1 MPELP
6 EVETVRRG
14 LQPVMEGSTI
24 LRAEARRKDL
34 RFPFQKDFVARL
46 EGQIVTG
53 LGRRAKY
60 LLADLASGD
69 VLLMHLGMSGS
80 FRVVEAED
88 QKTPGKFHH
97 PRNEDR
103 AHDHVVFHM
112 SSGAAVVFNDPRR
125 FGYMKIIA
133 RHALEGEPLL
143 SGLGPEPLGNEFDA
157 AMLARS
163 CANKKTSLKA
173 ALLDQRVVAGLGNIY
188 VCEAL
193 FRSQLSPRRLAA
205 TLATKAAPRRSVAA
219 GQRISVAGGEPT
231 DHAKRLVNA
240 IHAVLN
246 QAIKAGGSS
255 LRDHRQTS
263 GELGYFQHSFQVYD
277 REGEKCQ
284 TARCGGI
291 VRRFV
296 QNGRSTFWCPKCQK

>member
-1 MPELP
+1 MYVARGRVAKWVCQRPELQKVRCRSIHCWP
-6 EVETVRRG
+6 NSCFAGKRRPPIRHQATGVFASCRLKGRQPRVGNMLVEDYLRPAAAKAG
-14 LQPVMEGSTI
+14 I
-24 LRAEARRKDL
+24 LSSHRD
-34 RFPFQKDFVARL
+34 DCGRL
-46 EGQIVTG
+46 
-53 LGRRAKY
+53 
-60 LLADLASGD
+60 
-69 VLLMHLGMSGS
+69 
-80 FRVVEAED
+80 VED
-88 QKTPGKFHH
+88 
-97 PRNEDR
+97 
-103 AHDHVVFHM
+103 
-112 SSGAAVVFNDPRR
+112 DPRR

-133 RHALEGEPLL
+133 RKALDDEPLL
-143 SGLGPEPLGNEFDA
+143 KGLGPEPLGNEFDA
-157 AMLARS
+157 KMLARS

-205 TLATKAAPRRSVAA
+205 TLADKK
-219 GQRISVAGGEPT
+219 GQPT
-231 DHAKRLVNA
+231 DHARRLVDA

-246 QAIKAGGSS
+246 QAIRAGGSS

-284 TARCGGI
+284 TAGCSGV
-291 VRRFV
+291 VRRFT

>member
-14 LQPVMEGSTI
+14 LQPAMEGSKI
-24 LRAEARRKDL
+24 VKAEARRKDL
-34 RFPFQKDFVARL
+34 RFPFQEDFIARL
-46 EGQIVTG
+46 EGQVVTG

-60 LLADLASGD
+60 LMADLASGD

-80 FRVVEAED
+80 FRVLQGEAGSM
-88 QKTPGKFHH
+88 PGQFHH
-97 PRNEDR
+97 PRSEDR

-143 SGLGPEPLGNEFDA
+143 KGLGPEPLGNEFDA
-157 AMLARS
+157 AMLAKA

-188 VCEAL
+188 VCEVL
-193 FRSQLSPRRLAA
+193 FRAHLSPRRLAA
-205 TLATKAAPRRSVAA
+205 TLAAKKTA
-219 GQRISVAGGEPT
+219 EPT
-231 DHAKRLVNA
+231 DHAKRVVSA
-240 IHAVLN
+240 IHTVLN

-255 LRDHRQTS
+255 ISDHRLTS
-263 GELGYFQHSFQVYD
+263 GELGYFQHSFKVYD
-277 REGEKCQ
+277 REGETCQ
-284 TARCGGI
+284 TAGCGGI
-291 VRRFV
+291 VRCFV

>member
-14 LQPVMEGSTI
+14 LQPVMEGAKI
-24 LRAEARRKDL
+24 IKAEARRKDL

-46 EGQIVTG
+46 TGQTVTG

-80 FRVVEAED
+80 FRAQTASEA
-88 QKTPGKFHH
+88 QTPGQFHH
-97 PRNEDR
+97 PRGKNG

-112 SSGAAVVFNDPRR
+112 SSGSDIVFNDPRR

-133 RHALEGEPLL
+133 RHALEAEPLL
-143 SGLGPEPLGNEFDA
+143 KGLGPEPLGNEFDA
-157 AMLARS
+157 NMLARS
-163 CANKKTSLKA
+163 LVGKATSLKA

-193 FRSQLSPRRLAA
+193 YRAHLSPRRHAS
-205 TLATKAAPRRSVAA
+205 TLASRK
-219 GQRISVAGGEPT
+219 GEPN
-231 DHAKRLVNA
+231 DHARRLVDA

-246 QAIKAGGSS
+246 EAIKAGGSS

-277 REGEKCQ
+277 REGEPCG
-284 TARCGGI
+284 TPGCGGI
-291 VRRFV
+291 IRRFT

>member
-14 LQPVMEGSTI
+14 LQPAMEGSKI
-24 LRAEARRKDL
+24 LKAEARRKDL
-34 RFPFQKDFVARL
+34 RFPFQKDFIARL
-46 EGQIVTG
+46 EGQVVTG

-60 LLADLASGD
+60 LMADLASGD

-80 FRVVEAED
+80 FRVLQGEAGN
-88 QKTPGKFHH
+88 TPGQFHH
-97 PRNEDR
+97 PRSEDR

-133 RHALEGEPLL
+133 RHALEDEPLL

-157 AMLARS
+157 AMLAKA

-188 VCEAL
+188 VCEVL
-193 FRSQLSPRRLAA
+193 FRAHLSPRRLAA
-205 TLATKAAPRRSVAA
+205 TLAAKKTA
-219 GQRISVAGGEPT
+219 EPT
-231 DHAKRLVNA
+231 DHAKRVVSA
-240 IHAVLN
+240 IHTVLN

-255 LRDHRQTS
+255 ISDHRLTS
-263 GELGYFQHSFQVYD
+263 GELGYFQHSFKVYD
-277 REGEKCQ
+277 REGQPCQ
-284 TARCGGI
+284 TAGCGGI

>member
-14 LQPVMEGSTI
+14 LQPAMEGSKI
-24 LRAEARRKDL
+24 IKAEARRKDL

-46 EGQIVTG
+46 EGQVVTG

-60 LLADLASGD
+60 LMADLASGD

-80 FRVVEAED
+80 FRVLEGEAD
-88 QKTPGKFHH
+88 RAPGQFHH
-97 PRNEDR
+97 PRSEDR

-133 RHALEGEPLL
+133 RHALEDEPLL

-157 AMLARS
+157 AMLATA

-193 FRSQLSPRRLAA
+193 FRAHLSPRRLAA
-205 TLATKAAPRRSVAA
+205 TLAAKKTA
-219 GQRISVAGGEPT
+219 EPT

-240 IHAVLN
+240 IHTVLN

-255 LRDHRQTS
+255 ISDHRLTS
-263 GELGYFQHSFQVYD
+263 GELGYFQHSFRVYD
-277 REGEKCQ
+277 REGETCH
-284 TARCGGI
+284 TAGCGGI

>member
-14 LQPVMEGSTI
+14 LQPAMEGAKI
-24 LRAEARRKDL
+24 VKAEARRKDL

-46 EGQIVTG
+46 EGQTVIG

-60 LLADLASGD
+60 LMADLASGD

-80 FRVVEAED
+80 FRVLRD
-88 QKTPGKFHH
+88 DDTKKPGQFHH

-112 SSGAAVVFNDPRR
+112 SSGSAVVFNDPRR

-133 RHALEGEPLL
+133 RNALEDEPLL
-143 SGLGPEPLGNEFDA
+143 RGLGPEPLGNEFDA
-157 AMLARS
+157 AMLARA
-163 CANKKTSLKA
+163 CANRKTSLKA

-193 FRSQLSPRRLAA
+193 FRAHLSPRRLAA
-205 TLATKAAPRRSVAA
+205 TLSTKAGSRK
-219 GQRISVAGGEPT
+219 GVAGDEPT
-231 DHAKRLVNA
+231 DHAKRLVTA

-255 LRDHRQTS
+255 LRDHRQTT

-284 TARCGGI
+284 TAGCGGI
-291 VRRFV
+291 VKRFT

>member
-14 LQPVMEGSTI
+14 LQPVMEGSKI
-24 LRAEARRKDL
+24 LKVEARRKDL
-34 RFPFQKDFVARL
+34 RFPFQKDFAARL
-46 EGQIVTG
+46 TGQTVTG

-60 LLADLASGD
+60 LMADLASGN

-80 FRVVEAED
+80 FRVLKDEEQEA
-88 QKTPGKFHH
+88 PGKFYH
-97 PRNEDR
+97 PRAEGR

-112 SSGAAVVFNDPRR
+112 SSGATVVFNDPRR

-133 RHALEGEPLL
+133 RGAIEDEPLL
-143 SGLGPEPLGNEFDA
+143 MGLGPEPLGNEFDA
-157 AMLARS
+157 KMLARA
-163 CANKKTSLKA
+163 CVNKKTSLKA

-193 FRSQLSPRRLAA
+193 YRSHLSPRRLAA
-205 TLATKAAPRRSVAA
+205 TLATKAGSRKGVAA
-219 GQRISVAGGEPT
+219 GEPT
-231 DHAKRLVNA
+231 DHARRLVDA

-277 REGEKCQ
+277 RDGEKCQ
-284 TARCGGI
+284 TPGCGGL
-291 VRRFV
+291 VRRFT

>member
-14 LQPVMEGSTI
+14 LQPAMEGAKI
-24 LRAEARRKDL
+24 LKAEARRKDL
-34 RFPFQKDFVARL
+34 RFPFQKDFIARL
-46 EGQIVTG
+46 EGQTVTG

-60 LLADLASGD
+60 LMADLGSGD

-80 FRVVEAED
+80 FRVLQGEAGD
-88 QKTPGKFHH
+88 TPGKFHH
-97 PRNEDR
+97 PRGDDR

-133 RHALEGEPLL
+133 RNALEDEPLL
-143 SGLGPEPLGNEFDA
+143 KGLGPEPLGNEFDA
-157 AMLARS
+157 AMLAQA

-188 VCEAL
+188 VCEVL
-193 FRSQLSPRRLAA
+193 FRAHLSPRRLAA
-205 TLATKAAPRRSVAA
+205 TLAAKKTA
-219 GQRISVAGGEPT
+219 EPT
-231 DHAKRLVNA
+231 DHAKRVVTS

-255 LRDHRQTS
+255 ISDHRLTS
-263 GELGYFQHSFQVYD
+263 GELGYFQHSFKVYD
-277 REGEKCQ
+277 REGETCQ
-284 TARCGGI
+284 TAGCGGI

>member
-14 LQPVMEGSTI
+14 LQPAMEGSKI
-24 LRAEARRKDL
+24 LKAEARRKDL
-34 RFPFQKDFVARL
+34 RFPFQKDFIARL
-46 EGQIVTG
+46 EGQVVTG

-60 LLADLASGD
+60 LMADLASGD

-80 FRVVEAED
+80 FRVLQGEAGT
-88 QKTPGKFHH
+88 TPGQFHH
-97 PRNEDR
+97 PRSEDR

-112 SSGAAVVFNDPRR
+112 SSGSAVVFNDPRR

-133 RHALEGEPLL
+133 RNALEDEPLL

-157 AMLARS
+157 AMLAKA

-193 FRSQLSPRRLAA
+193 FRAHLSPRRLAS
-205 TLATKAAPRRSVAA
+205 TLANR
-219 GQRISVAGGEPT
+219 GGGPT
-231 DHAKRLVNA
+231 DRAVRLVDA
-240 IHAVLN
+240 FHEVLRA
-246 QAIKAGGSS
+246 AIKAGGSS

-277 REGEKCQ
+277 REGEQCQ
-284 TARCGGI
+284 TDGCGGI
-291 VRRFV
+291 VKRFV
-296 QNGRSTFWCPKCQK
+296 QNGRSTFWCPKCQR

>member
-14 LQPVMEGSTI
+14 LQPVMEGSKI
-24 LRAEARRKDL
+24 VKAEARRADL

-46 EGQIVTG
+46 TGQTVTG

-60 LLADLASGD
+60 LMADLGSGD

-80 FRVVEAED
+80 FRVVKDEED
-88 QKTPGKFHH
+88 KTPGKFHH
-97 PRNEDR
+97 PRSEDR

-112 SSGAAVVFNDPRR
+112 SSGASVVFNDPRR

-133 RHALEGEPLL
+133 RNALDGEPLL
-143 SGLGPEPLGNEFDA
+143 KGLGPEPLGNEFDA
-157 AMLARS
+157 AMLAHS

-205 TLATKAAPRRSVAA
+205 TLATKK
-219 GQRISVAGGEPT
+219 GEPT
-231 DHAKRLVNA
+231 DHAKRLVTS

-284 TARCGGI
+284 TAKCSGI
-291 VRRFV
+291 VKRFV

>member
-14 LQPVMEGSTI
+14 LQPAMEGSKI
-24 LRAEARRKDL
+24 VRAEARRKDL
-34 RFPFQKDFVARL
+34 RFPVQEDFIERL

-60 LLADLASGD
+60 LMADLASGD

-80 FRVVEAED
+80 FRVLKD
-88 QKTPGKFHH
+88 DDGRTPGRFHH
-97 PRNEDR
+97 PRSEDR

-112 SSGAAVVFNDPRR
+112 SSGSAVIFNDPRR

-133 RHALEGEPLL
+133 RNALEDEPLL
-143 SGLGPEPLGNEFDA
+143 NGLGPEPLGNEFDA
-157 AMLARS
+157 AMLARA
-163 CANKKTSLKA
+163 CANRKTSLKA

-193 FRSQLSPRRLAA
+193 YRAHLSPRRLAA
-205 TLATKAAPRRSVAA
+205 TLAAKA
-219 GQRISVAGGEPT
+219 GQRKGVAGGEPT
-231 DHAKRLVNA
+231 DHARRLVTA

-246 QAIKAGGSS
+246 QAIRAGGSS
-255 LRDHRQTS
+255 LRDHRQTT
-263 GELGYFQHSFQVYD
+263 GELGYFQHSFGVYD
-277 REGEKCQ
+277 REGENCQ
-284 TARCGGI
+284 TAGCGGI
-291 VRRFV
+291 VRRFT